1 MILEL
6 HSLTRIRQ
14 LEEAAAQDKRK
25 TIFTAQQYSIKDAI
39 CNLKSV

>member
-14 LEEAAAQDKRK
+14 LEEAAAKDKIK
-25 TIFTAQQYSIKDAI
+25 EKPHLQLNNIYSSTIF
-39 CNLKSV
+39 N

>member
-14 LEEAAAQDKRK
+14 LEEAAAKDKRK
-25 TIFTAQQYSIKDAI
+25 TTFTAQ
-39 CNLKSV
+39 